1 MDLGIQGKVALVTGG
16 SRGLGRHAAL
26 SLAREGAAV
35 AICGRTQATLDST
48 VAELEALGATAIGV
62 VADVSETEAAG
73 SLHDSVVETLG
84 LVDILVNNVGG
95 SIIRTDITGT
105 SLEDFEATFNLNV
118 FGSYALMKLV
128 VPHMRDQK
136 WGRII
141 NIASIWG
148 REYGGNISYM
158 AAKAA
163 LIGATKHA
171 GVTLAKDGVL
181 VNSIAPGSTFVEGG
195 GWDKYQQENSPEVV
209 RDFIDQN
216 MPMGRFGWPEPLG
229 DLVAFLASDRAGMI
243 TGACIPVDGGQGYSL
258 T

>member
-158 AAKAA
+158 I
-163 LIGATKHA
+163 L
-171 GVTLAKDGVL
+171 
-181 VNSIAPGSTFVEGG
+181 S
-195 GWDKYQQENSPEVV
+195 
-209 RDFIDQN
+209 
-216 MPMGRFGWPEPLG
+216 
-229 DLVAFLASDRAGMI
+229 
-243 TGACIPVDGGQGYSL
+243 
-258 T
+258 